1 MVHHEFSEEGRK
13 ARFEQW
19 EKYGADRLKND
30 LQTDPY
36 RRVHRRRRRASSRR
50 ASRPKSSSQVT
61 LCWRKPDSNSRS
73 RSVRGRLR
81 FPFAADYFSLPGNQA
96 EATSGVLRTLVVSRG
111 TESSK
116 PASSVLRLCWRRSST
131 RRDR

>member
-1 MVHHEFSEEGRK
+1 MITRRLRFVDDSALEEAG
-13 ARFEQW
+13 FELSVPQ
-19 EKYGADRLKND
+19 K
-30 LQTDPY
+30 T
-36 RRVHRRRRRASSRR
+36 SSV
-50 ASRPKSSSQVT
+50 P
-61 LCWRKPDSNSRS
+61 
-73 RSVRGRLR
+73 GRLR